1 MSEAPRPKGAC
12 LLRSAMEPEPEPKP
26 PETRNSVSFPA
37 IGPFKSMFSFRLEVD
52 ELTLDDV
59 AKDPSGASSL

>member
-1 MSEAPRPKGAC
+1 MSAC
-12 LLRSAMEPEPEPKP
+12 LLRSAMEPEPEPEPKP
-26 PETRNSVSFPA
+26 PETRNFVSFPA
-37 IGPFKSMFSFRLEVD
+37 IGPFKPMFSFRLEVD

>member
-1 MSEAPRPKGAC
+1 
-12 LLRSAMEPEPEPKP
+12 MEPEPEPKP

-37 IGPFKSMFSFRLEVD
+37 IGPFKPMFSFRLEVD